1 MEALVGFPK
10 REVQTISL
18 IGFAHLLSHV
28 YMLALAPLAP
38 SLIKDLNITAVD
50 WGVVLAVFAIFT
62 GIFQKG
68 NIVPITIST
77 TTLVCF
83 DYGTQK
89 PMEIPNQILEFAQE

>member
-38 SLIKDLNITAVD
+38 SLIKDLNITKQTLFIFFSLD
-50 WGVVLAVFAIFT
+50 FKNLFFNFATNISHEKVKKQRFT
-62 GIFQKG
+62 K
-68 NIVPITIST
+68 NK
-77 TTLVCF
+77 
-83 DYGTQK
+83 Y
-89 PMEIPNQILEFAQE
+89 